1 MKLKMSTP
9 PYYSM
14 TVSST
19 GNRVSLFD
27 SNNTHYIFDICGTK
41 LYQHTVESKTP
52 KVDELDEE
60 SMKKLERYRSRQEK
74 LLEPFQQPLRNRFV
88 LSVYLTN

>member
-52 KVDELDEE
+52 KVDELDEK
-60 SMKKLERYRSRQEK
+60 SMKKLERYRIGKKSYWN
-74 LLEPFQQPLRNRFV
+74 PSN
-88 LSVYLTN
+88 NH